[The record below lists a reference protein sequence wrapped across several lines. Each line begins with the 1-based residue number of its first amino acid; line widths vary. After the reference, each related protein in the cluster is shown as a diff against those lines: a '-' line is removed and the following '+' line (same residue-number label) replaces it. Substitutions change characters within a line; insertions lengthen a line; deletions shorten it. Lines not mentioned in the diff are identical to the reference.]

1 MNSGYIYILYNEMFK
16 FYGDNVYKM
25 GKTIDINKRL
35 TGYTTSFIE
44 PCEIKFLS
52 SEVKNY
58 SLAEQLI
65 FKALKRYRIKN
76 NREFFNV
83 QLTQAIKAVEAII
96 NTINVMTEDE
106 INLKMNEI
114 IKERAN
120 ELKKEYKQITEPV
133 PTKEYL
139 FLKGKYPDKDSMY
152 INSLV
157 NFISLFYND
166 RIIDDDERYIKI
178 KLLKAFEQT
187 NNVKHLDISFN
198 NSNVTNNINAEQFK
212 EIQKIF
218 KTIKQKPNNLK
229 DIKKLYI

>member
-1 MNSGYIYILYNEMFK
+1 MFK

-58 SLAEQLI
+58 SLVEQLI
-65 FKALKRYRIKN
+65 SKALKRYRIKN

-133 PTKEYL
+133 PTK
-139 FLKGKYPDKDSMY
+139 
-152 INSLV
+152 
-157 NFISLFYND
+157 
-166 RIIDDDERYIKI
+166 
-178 KLLKAFEQT
+178 
-187 NNVKHLDISFN
+187 
-198 NSNVTNNINAEQFK
+198 
-212 EIQKIF
+212 
-218 KTIKQKPNNLK
+218 
-229 DIKKLYI
+229 

>member
-1 MNSGYIYILYNEMFK
+1 
-16 FYGDNVYKM
+16 
-25 GKTIDINKRL
+25 
-35 TGYTTSFIE
+35 
-44 PCEIKFLS
+44 
-52 SEVKNY
+52 
-58 SLAEQLI
+58 
-65 FKALKRYRIKN
+65 
-76 NREFFNV
+76 
-83 QLTQAIKAVEAII
+83 
-96 NTINVMTEDE
+96 
-106 INLKMNEI
+106 
-114 IKERAN
+114 
-120 ELKKEYKQITEPV
+120 
-133 PTKEYL
+133 
-139 FLKGKYPDKDSMY
+139 MY